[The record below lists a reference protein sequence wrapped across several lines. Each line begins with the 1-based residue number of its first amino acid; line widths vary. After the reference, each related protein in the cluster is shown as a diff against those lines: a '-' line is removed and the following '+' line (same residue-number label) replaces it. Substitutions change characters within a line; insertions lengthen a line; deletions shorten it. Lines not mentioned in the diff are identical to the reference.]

1 MRKKRLMAIVSCALL
16 LITACSTKTPD
27 EPIEAGKPKETESI
41 GASTTPIP
49 AEGERKEGEAQ
60 NPNEAKVQN
69 SSEVEA
75 QITKEAEEKR
85 QKEEDILFQTIA
97 ASTSL
102 KAVTSIQHTFTN
114 ASVHDPSIR
123 KAGDTYYIF
132 GSHLAAA
139 KSKDLMNWEMIDS
152 GVTKDNKIIPDAM
165 SEMEEAF
172 TWAKTNTFWAP
183 DVIQLADGKYYMYYC
198 NCEGSSPL
206 SALGVAVSDHIEGPY
221 QDLGIILK
229 SGMTSQPSE
238 NGDKYDARV
247 YPNAVDP
254 CVFFDKEGRLWMM
267 YGSYSGGIY
276 ILELNPETGFPLES
290 GYGKKMLG
298 ANHLRIEGAFVQYAE
313 ETDYYYMFLSY
324 GGLTSDGGYNIR
336 VCRSKNPDG
345 PYLDY
350 AGNDMILCRGSS
362 GSFFDDRAAE
372 KYGTKLMGNWRFQS
386 IDGEESKKDL
396 GYVSPGHN
404 STIYEKET
412 GKYFLIFH
420 TRFEG
425 GGERHQVRTH
435 QMFLNEDG
443 WFVVAPYR
451 YTGETLG
458 IYTKKDVAGAYKI
471 INHQHDISNEV
482 RTSENL
488 ILKEDQTIVG
498 AYHGTWEL
506 KDENTCLLTIEGV
519 TYLGVFLKQWDE
531 NNKKDVITFTALSKE
546 GVALW
551 GSGYEAK

>member
-1 MRKKRLMAIVSCALL
+1 MRKKSLMVVTCCAALL
-16 LITACSTKTPD
+16 LITACSTKAPDDPLTTTKPNVTEAVTDTVTPV
-27 EPIEAGKPKETESI
+27 P
-41 GASTTPIP
+41 
-49 AEGERKEGEAQ
+49 
-60 NPNEAKVQN
+60 
-69 SSEVEA
+69 
-75 QITKEAEEKR
+75 TKEEKKEDESLLTKEEEEKR
-85 QKEEDILFQTIA
+85 KEEEEKRMEEEKSKEEETLFQSMIA
-97 ASTSL
+97 SVPL

-114 ASVHDPSIR
+114 ASVHDPSIL
-123 KAGDTYYIF
+123 KVDDTYYIF
-132 GSHLAAA
+132 GSHLAVA
-139 KSKDLMNWEMIDS
+139 KSNDLMNWEMVDS
-152 GVTKDNKIIPDAM
+152 GVSKTNKIIPDAM

-183 DVIQLADGKYYMYYC
+183 DVIQLADGRFYMYYC

-206 SALGVAVSDHIEGPY
+206 SALGVAVSDNIEGPY
-221 QDLGIILK
+221 KDLGIILK
-229 SGMTSQPSE
+229 SGMTSEPSE

-247 YPNAVDP
+247 YPNVVDP

-276 ILELNPETGFPLES
+276 ILELNSSTGFPLES
-290 GYGKKMLG
+290 GYGKKLLG
-298 ANHLRIEGAFVQYAE
+298 ANHLRIEGAFVEYSK

-324 GGLTSDGGYNIR
+324 GGLSSDGGYNIR
-336 VCRSKNPDG
+336 VCRSENPDG

-350 AGNDMILCRGSS
+350 AGNDMVLCRGSS

-386 IDGEESKKDL
+386 IDGEESKKDI

-404 STIYEKET
+404 STIYDDET

-451 YTGETLG
+451 YTGETIG
-458 IYTKKDVAGAYKI
+458 TYTKDEVVGAYKI

-482 RTSENL
+482 RTSENI
-488 ILKEDQTIVG
+488 ILKDDQTIVG

-506 KDENTCLLTIEGV
+506 QGDNTCILTIDGV
-519 TYLGVFLKQWDE
+519 SYLGVFLKQWDE
-531 NNKKDVITFTALSKE
+531 NNKKDVMTFSVLSQE

>member
-1 MRKKRLMAIVSCALL
+1 MRKKSLLVVTCCIAILL
-16 LITACSTKTPD
+16 TTACRAPKDPVTVDKPIATEAVTQTDITQPTK
-27 EPIEAGKPKETESI
+27 AGNKEE
-41 GASTTPIP
+41 
-49 AEGERKEGEAQ
+49 
-60 NPNEAKVQN
+60 
-69 SSEVEA
+69 EA
-75 QITKEAEEKR
+75 QITKEAEEKKR
-85 QKEEDILFQTIA
+85 KEEEEQRRKAEEQQREENNLLQTML
-97 ASTSL
+97 ASAPL
-102 KAVTSIQHTFTN
+102 KAVASIQHTFTN
-114 ASVHDPSIR
+114 ASVHDPSII
-123 KAGDTYYIF
+123 KVDGTYYIF

-139 KSKDLMNWEMIDS
+139 KSNDLMNWEMIDN
-152 GVTKDNKIIPDAM
+152 GVTKTNKIIPDAM
-165 SEMEEAF
+165 SEMKEAF

-183 DVIQLADGKYYMYYC
+183 DVIQLADGRFYMYYC

-206 SALGVAVSDHIEGPY
+206 SALGIAVSDNIEGPY
-221 QDLGIILK
+221 KDLGIILK
-229 SGMTSQPSE
+229 SGMTLEPSE

-247 YPNAVDP
+247 YPNVVDP
-254 CVFFDKEGRLWMM
+254 CVFFDKDGRLWMM

-276 ILELNPETGFPLES
+276 ILELNPETGFPIES
-290 GYGKKMLG
+290 GYGKKLLG
-298 ANHLRIEGAFVQYAE
+298 ANHLRIEGAYVQYSK

-324 GGLTSDGGYNIR
+324 GGLASDGGYNIR

-386 IDGEESKKDL
+386 IDGEESKKDI

-404 STIYEKET
+404 STIYEEES
-412 GKYFLIFH
+412 GKYFLVFH

-435 QMFLNEDG
+435 QMFLNENG

-451 YTGETLG
+451 YSGETIG
-458 IYTKKDVAGAYKI
+458 TYTKNDVVGAYKM
-471 INHQHDISNEV
+471 INHHNDISNVV
-482 RTSENL
+482 RTSENI
-488 ILKEDQTIVG
+488 ILKSDQTIVG

-506 KDENTCLLTIEGV
+506 QGDNTCSLTIDGV
-519 TYLGVFLKQWDE
+519 TYQGVFLKQWDE
-531 NNKKDVITFTALSKE
+531 NNKKDVMTFTVLSQE